1 MGLGPGLGVC
11 VPVCVKGW
19 RGGGGGELIEFLKG
33 GT

>member
-1 MGLGPGLGVC
+1 MGLGIC

-19 RGGGGGELIEFLKG
+19 RGGEGGGGAEIIEFIKG

>member
-1 MGLGPGLGVC
+1 MGLGVC

-19 RGGGGGELIEFLKG
+19 RGGEGGGGGAEIMEFLKG